1 MGTLLVHLWR
11 SATND
16 SQPLER
22 MEISFIQ
29 TWQFPKKAI
38 QRRIATRRLFAG
50 RFEEASFPKNPS
62 RKCVVSRGRKKAR
75 CPSKGIHPIM
85 KTLPAFFKA
94 RYSFNL
100 VEQI

>member
-11 SATND
+11 SETND

-50 RFEEASFPKNPS
+50 HFKAPSLPKNPS
-62 RKCVVSRGRKKAR
+62 RKSVVSRGRNKAR
-75 CPSKGIHPIM
+75 CPFKGIHPII
-85 KTLPAFFKA
+85 KTLPAFFRA
-94 RYSFNL
+94 RFSISRT
-100 VEQI
+100 EQI

>member
-11 SATND
+11 SETND

-29 TWQFPKKAI
+29 TWQFLKKAI
-38 QRRIATRRLFAG
+38 RRRIDTRRFFAG
-50 RFEEASFPKNPS
+50 NLRHLIFPKIPHQ
-62 RKCVVSRGRKKAR
+62 KIIVSRGRNKAR

-85 KTLPAFFKA
+85 KTLPAFFKQD
-94 RYSFNL
+94 FP
-100 VEQI
+100 

>member
-29 TWQFPKKAI
+29 IWQFPKKAI

-50 RFEEASFPKNPS
+50 RFEAPSLLKNPS
-62 RKCVVSRGRKKAR
+62 RKSVVSRGRNKAR

-85 KTLPAFFKA
+85 KTLSVFFKA
-94 RYSFNL
+94 RFSI
-100 VEQI
+100 VRIEQI